1 MEFLIFLIT
10 LLRTITLLM
19 KHPILNIASILMFV
33 FYYCINNNDFTKRQ
47 LVAQFGSRSILFEL
61 SIAILIII
69 FTVNLYS
76 FLALKKS
83 TQKWISLPFVI
94 IAVIGLY
101 AFLFRSPLL
110 I

>member
-1 MEFLIFLIT
+1 
-10 LLRTITLLM
+10 
-19 KHPILNIASILMFV
+19 MFV

-47 LVAQFGSRSILFEL
+47 LVAQSGSRSILFEL

-83 TQKWISLPFVI
+83 NQKWISLSFVI
-94 IAVIGLY
+94 VAVISLY
-101 AFLFRSPLL
+101 AFLFRSLL
-110 I
+110 IQ

>member
-1 MEFLIFLIT
+1 
-10 LLRTITLLM
+10 M
-19 KHPILNIASILMFV
+19 KHPILNIASVLMFV

-47 LVAQFGSRSILFEL
+47 LVAQSGSRSILFEL

-83 TQKWISLPFVI
+83 NQKWISLSFVI
-94 IAVIGLY
+94 VAVISLY
-101 AFLFRSPLL
+101 AFLFRSLL
-110 I
+110 IQ

>member
-1 MEFLIFLIT
+1 MELLIFLIT
-10 LLRTITLLM
+10 LLQTTTQFM
-19 KHPILNIASILMFV
+19 KHIILNIACVLMFV

-47 LVAQFGSRSILFEL
+47 LVAQSGSRSILFEL

-83 TQKWISLPFVI
+83 TQKWISLSFVI
-94 IAVIGLY
+94 IAVVSLY
-101 AFLFRSPLL
+101 AFLFRSPL
-110 I
+110 IQ

>member
-1 MEFLIFLIT
+1 MELLIFLIT
-10 LLRTITLLM
+10 LLQTTTQFM
-19 KHPILNIASILMFV
+19 KHIILNIACVLMFV

-47 LVAQFGSRSILFEL
+47 LVAKSGSRSILFEL

-83 TQKWISLPFVI
+83 TQKWISLSFVI
-94 IAVIGLY
+94 IAVVSLY
-101 AFLFRSPLL
+101 TFLFRSPLL